1 MPRFPVSS
9 RARRRRRKGFTLVEL
24 LTVVLILSILMSVA
38 LPLYLNAVDN
48 SKRRICRV
56 NMASIGNAMM
66 AARVKT
72 RAADFTAL
80 IAGGIN
86 TTNLNDLLAVPI
98 CPNGGTYSL
107 ATGSSGSA
115 TTFKVQCNV
124 TYPLTHGKFE
134 PGVDSN

>member
-1 MPRFPVSS
+1 MPRFPVSY

-56 NMASIGNAMM
+56 NMASIGNAMV
-66 AARVKT
+66 AARVKN

-80 IAGGIN
+80 IAGGIS
-86 TTNLNDLLAVPI
+86 TTNLPDLTGVPI
-98 CPNGGTYSL
+98 CPNGGAYSL
-107 ATGSSGSA
+107 ANGSSGSA
-115 TTFKVQCNV
+115 TTFKVQCNT

>member
-1 MPRFPVSS
+1 MPRFPVSY

-56 NMASIGNAMM
+56 NMATIGNAMV
-66 AARVKT
+66 AARNKT

-80 IAGGIN
+80 IAGGVT
-86 TTNLNDLLAVPI
+86 TTNLNDLTAVPV

-107 ATGSSGSA
+107 ANGSSTTA
-115 TTFKVQCNV
+115 TTFKVQCNT